1 MSGRA
6 RKATPVPAKQRW
18 MAAVGALASVTMVAG
33 CSSGGDSPEEAAPV
47 DDALVVATAGPPS
60 SLDPHSTSAFL
71 DQQIAWHVYEGLWT
85 IDSTFQAQPMLAES
99 GEFDPETNI
108 FTITL
113 REGVKFHDGS
123 DLDSADVVA
132 SLNRWREAASYGGLF
147 NGVVTEVTAPSE
159 LVVELTLSEPSPV
172 IEQLLAFPNQQAAIM
187 SSEAIEAAAGG
198 VLGDP
203 VGTGPFQFDEQ
214 VLGQYV
220 RLAKFDDY
228 VARDDVPDGL
238 AGRREAMVETLE
250 FRPTPEVSVRRDVAI
265 TGQVDVAQSISPD
278 MLEALEGAAD
288 VEPLIVKPYWW
299 SMAVFDK
306 TEAPF
311 DDVNVRRA
319 FMAALDMEPIMR
331 AGFASE
337 DFYRL
342 QPGILYPEQELWASD
357 AGSEVYN
364 QQDVDAARAM
374 LASTGYKG
382 EELTWVTTREY
393 PYMYTNATV
402 AEQQLEA
409 IGFNITLEVVDY
421 ATIVDRRT
429 RPAEFDIFSG
439 ATTFTADPGIWPC
452 WNESWP
458 GTWTDPHKDE
468 LVQRLNTTTDVGE
481 RQEVWNE
488 LQAYFYDQVPIVKFG
503 DLFDLSTHATHLQ
516 GMDSGPF
523 PRYWGVSGGP
533 EA

>member
-1 MSGRA
+1 MRA
-6 RKATPVPAKQRW
+6 G
-18 MAAVGALASVTMVAG
+18 AVLASVAMVAG
-33 CSSGGDSPEEAAPV
+33 CSSGGGDSPDAVAPGR
-47 DDALVVATAGPPS
+47 DALVVATVGPPS
-60 SLDPHSTSAFL
+60 TLDPHSTSAFL

-85 IDSTFQAQPMLAES
+85 VDSKFQAQPMLAES
-99 GEFDPETNI
+99 GELDAERNV

-113 REGVKFHDGS
+113 RDGVKFHDGS

-132 SLNRWREAASYGGLF
+132 SLNRWRDAASHGGLF
-147 NGVVTEVTAPSE
+147 NGVVTDVTAVSE
-159 LVVELTLSEPSPV
+159 LVVELTLSAPSPV
-172 IEQLLAFPNQQAAIM
+172 IEELLAFPAQQAAIM

-198 VLGDP
+198 TLGDP
-203 VGTGPFQFDEQ
+203 IGTGPYQLDEH

-228 VARDDVPDGL
+228 VPRDEDPDGL

-250 FRPTPEVSVRRDVAI
+250 FRPTPEVSVRRDSVI
-265 TGQVDVAQSISPD
+265 TGQVDVAQALSPD
-278 MLEALEGAAD
+278 MLGALEGAAN

-299 SMAVFDK
+299 SMAIFDK
-306 TEAPF
+306 SEAPF

-331 AGFASE
+331 AAFASE

-342 QPGILYPEQELWASD
+342 QPGLFYPEQWASD

-364 QQDVDAARAM
+364 HQDIDGAKAM
-374 LASTGYKG
+374 LAETGYNG

-421 ATIVDRRT
+421 ATIIDRRT

-439 ATTFTADPGIWPC
+439 ATTFIADPGLWPC
-452 WNESWP
+452 WNENWA
-458 GTWTDPHKDE
+458 GTWQDAEKDA
-468 LVQRLNTTTDVGE
+468 LVQRLNTTVDVEE

-488 LQAYFYDQVPIVKFG
+488 LQAYFYDQVPMVKFG
-503 DLFDLSTHATHLQ
+503 DLFDLSAYAADLE
-516 GMDSGPF
+516 GMEFGQF
-523 PRYWGVSGGP
+523 PRYWGVSAGSGV
-533 EA
+533 